1 MRWDRVGRA
10 ATDRIHKVAIGATDG
25 NIIAA
30 IITTHTTRK
39 AQSDRP
45 IVPGPTPMERACAMV
60 TTQANAANR
69 HSPIHHGTCSTKV
82 GADARRSGVS
92 VSALVGEVR
101 DEAVRSGELGVPMI
115 VVADVAGLRLR
126 HRLGRGSGA
135 PRPSPA
141 SPGG

>member
-1 MRWDRVGRA
+1 MEPPRNCTVPPTRCDRVGRA

-82 GADARRSGVS
+82 GADARRLQLS
-92 VSALVGEVR
+92 VTALGRALRV
-101 DEAVRSGELGVPMI
+101 DSVRSGTLG
-115 VVADVAGLRLR
+115 
-126 HRLGRGSGA
+126 
-135 PRPSPA
+135 
-141 SPGG
+141 